1 MKKFKYALIFA
12 VSAILAASCVLM
24 CACGPK
30 EGALV
35 DGKAVVKFDPNLEST
50 GFFEE
55 DVTTVPDQAV
65 EPGKVIVNKPLVVKG
80 SPVNP
85 QNLGFRCWCVDK
97 EGTTPWNFKDP
108 VTKSMTLYAKWEARY
123 EVNYYDGATLLH
135 KANVFPGE
143 KAERRDSDVVWK
155 KILGWYTDAAMT
167 KEYDF
172 GASVNANLNLYVK
185 TQPGLFL
192 SPANIKTNA
201 LLGFGDIKYKDPNDE
216 STVNVVGE
224 GEDAYADIHFAR
236 CQNTS
241 YMYFNGL
248 GMWLRDQTDETNRF
262 ADYMT
267 ITYKNLGPS
276 THILFYYVVDY
287 LQEDGSFIHSGEG
300 GWKTC
305 VLIPIETNMDE
316 DGEWATVSVNLVEET
331 MVNDV
336 SEWGTADVLMVPC
349 WMVAKENPSTG
360 KFEGWYADNDVLIR
374 GIEFTAVP
382 TED

>member
-12 VSAILAASCVLM
+12 VTAILAASCVLM

-55 DVTTVPDQAV
+55 DVTTVPDQTV

-201 LLGFGDIKYKDPNDE
+201 LLL
-216 STVNVVGE
+216 SL
-224 GEDAYADIHFAR
+224 IH
-236 CQNTS
+236 
-241 YMYFNGL
+241 
-248 GMWLRDQTDETNRF
+248 
-262 ADYMT
+262 
-267 ITYKNLGPS
+267 I
-276 THILFYYVVDY
+276 
-287 LQEDGSFIHSGEG
+287 
-300 GWKTC
+300 
-305 VLIPIETNMDE
+305 
-316 DGEWATVSVNLVEET
+316 
-331 MVNDV
+331 
-336 SEWGTADVLMVPC
+336 
-349 WMVAKENPSTG
+349 
-360 KFEGWYADNDVLIR
+360 
-374 GIEFTAVP
+374 
-382 TED
+382 

>member
-1 MKKFKYALIFA
+1 M
-12 VSAILAASCVLM
+12 
-24 CACGPK
+24 
-30 EGALV
+30 
-35 DGKAVVKFDPNLEST
+35 
-50 GFFEE
+50 
-55 DVTTVPDQAV
+55 
-65 EPGKVIVNKPLVVKG
+65 
-80 SPVNP
+80 
-85 QNLGFRCWCVDK
+85 DK

-300 GWKTC
+300 GWKTR

-331 MVNDV
+331 MVNGV

-349 WMVAKENPSTG
+349 WMVVKENPSTG